1 MDVVTIGETMAL
13 FTPDQKGLM
22 RYAPSYSRKF
32 GGAES
37 NMAIGLS
44 RLGHQAGW
52 ISRVGDDELGKAMLH
67 FIRGE
72 GVDTSH
78 VTYDTEAPTGLYF
91 KEFRKAGDIRVQ
103 YYRKGSAASRLSTA
117 DIDENYIKQADY
129 LHISGITPALSSSC
143 RNMLPEAVKTAKE
156 HGVTVVFDPNL
167 RRSLW
172 SEEEARRTLLELAAL
187 ADIVLPGIDEG
198 DFLFGTKNP
207 DELGRLFLQQGAGDV
222 VLKAGSKG
230 TYHFN
235 KNGSAFIPSFDVET
249 VVDPVGAGD
258 GFAAGYLSG
267 LIDGLS
273 AENAVQRGNAVGALV
288 TQAEGD
294 VEGLPEPEDVDA
306 LVNKNSGTEDVRR

>member
-22 RYAPSYSRKF
+22 RYAHSYSRKF

-37 NMAIGLS
+37 NMAVGLS
-44 RLGHQAGW
+44 RLGHKAGW

-67 FIRGE
+67 FVRGE
-72 GVDTSH
+72 GVNTDH
-78 VTYDTEAPTGLYF
+78 VTMDPEAPTGLYF

-117 DIDENYIKQADY
+117 DIDEDYMKQADY
-129 LHISGITPALSSSC
+129 LHISGITPALSESC
-143 RNMLPEAVKTAKE
+143 REMLPAAINTAKR
-156 HGVTVVFDPNL
+156 HGAKVVFDPNL

-172 SEEEARRTLLELAAL
+172 SDEEARETLLDLASH
-187 ADIVLPGIDEG
+187 ADIILPGIAEG
-198 DFLFGTKNP
+198 AFLFGTDDP
-207 DELGRLFLQQGAGDV
+207 HELGRLFLQQGAEEV
-222 VLKAGSKG
+222 VLKAGDTG
-230 TYHFN
+230 TYYFN
-235 KNGSAFIPSFDVET
+235 KNGSEFVPAFQVET

-267 LIDGLS
+267 LLDGLS
-273 AENAVQRGNAVGALV
+273 PVEAVRRGNAVGALV

-294 VEGLPEPEDVDA
+294 VEGLPERADVEA
-306 LVNKNSGTEDVRR
+306 LVHEKSGTEDVRR